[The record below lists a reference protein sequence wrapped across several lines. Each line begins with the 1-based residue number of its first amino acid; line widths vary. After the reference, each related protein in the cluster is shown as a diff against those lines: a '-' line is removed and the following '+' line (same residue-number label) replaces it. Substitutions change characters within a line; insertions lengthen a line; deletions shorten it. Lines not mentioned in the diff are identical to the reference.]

1 MDAKQKRLVRNI
13 VSGTILLILLLFV
26 LAYCGV
32 FEGAQSDEA
41 QIRALID
48 RSKEEVSDHDW
59 DDLFD
64 LCDLP
69 QEERQAWLDAKPDLA
84 EYVQIDS
91 ITPKSF
97 IGVPAGATEY
107 ELEVTVIAHLEKVGI
122 SGPQLDGVEG
132 TMWFVKKDGRWF
144 IDLNRSDFPYIT
156 KPKK

>member
-1 MDAKQKRLVRNI
+1 LDAKQKRLVRNI

-41 QIRALID
+41 QIRELID
-48 RSKEEVSDHDW
+48 RSRQEVSDHDW

-69 QEERQAWLDAKPDLA
+69 QEERQAWLDAKPELA

-97 IGVPAGATEY
+97 ISVPAGATEF
-107 ELEVTVIAHLEKVGI
+107 ELEVTVIAHLEKIGI

-132 TMWFVKKDGRWF
+132 TMWFVKKNDRWF